1 MDKISGKL
9 TVLFEEP
16 FWVGIFERQDGKKYE
31 ACRVVFGAEPKE
43 VEVYEFILE
52 RFFSLDF
59 GSIKLEKNVT
69 KDKIGYK
76 RMQRKVK
83 KEQEKETIGTKAQN
97 ALKLQYEERK
107 QDRKNIAKNK
117 KEEEKERQFNYKQEK
132 RKAKHKGH

>member
-1 MDKISGKL
+1 MEKISGKL

-16 FWVGIFERQDGKKYE
+16 FWIGVFERQDGKKYE

-59 GSIKLEKNVT
+59 GSIKLEKNVNN
-69 KDKIGYK
+69 DKIGYK
-76 RMQRKVK
+76 RMQRRVK

-107 QDRKNIAKNK
+107 QDKKILAKDR
-117 KEEEKERQFNYKQEK
+117 KEEEKERLFNLKQEK

>member
-69 KDKIGYK
+69 KDNIGYK

-107 QDRKNIAKNK
+107 QDRKNLAKNR
-117 KEEEKERQFNYKQEK
+117 KEEEKRKDYLIWKQEK
-132 RKAKHKGH
+132 RKS

>member
-1 MDKISGKL
+1 MDKVSGKL

-16 FWVGIFERQDGKKYE
+16 FWIGVFERQDGKKYE

-59 GSIKLEKNVT
+59 GSIKLEKNIT
-69 KDKIGYK
+69 KDKVGYK

-97 ALKLQYEERK
+97 ALKHQYEERK
-107 QDRKNIAKNK
+107 QDKKILAKDR
-117 KEEEKERQFNYKQEK
+117 KEEEKERLFNLKQEK
-132 RKAKHKGH
+132 RKSKHKGH

>member
-1 MDKISGKL
+1 MDKVSGKL

-16 FWVGIFERQDGKKYE
+16 FWIGVFERQDGKKYE

-59 GSIKLEKNVT
+59 GSIKLEKNIT
-69 KDKIGYK
+69 KDKVGYK

-97 ALKLQYEERK
+97 ALKNQYEERK
-107 QDRKNIAKNK
+107 QDKKILAKDR
-117 KEEEKERQFNYKQEK
+117 KEEEKERLFNLKQEK

>member
-9 TVLFEEP
+9 TVLFENP
-16 FWVGIFERQDGKKYE
+16 FWIGVFERQDGKKYE
-31 ACRVVFGAEPKE
+31 ACRVVFGAEPRD

-59 GSIKLEKNVT
+59 SSIKLKKNVT

-107 QDRKNIAKNK
+107 QDKKNLSKDR
-117 KEEEKERQFNYKQEK
+117 KEEEKERLFNLKQEK

>member
-1 MDKISGKL
+1 M
-9 TVLFEEP
+9 
-16 FWVGIFERQDGKKYE
+16 
-31 ACRVVFGAEPKE
+31 
-43 VEVYEFILE
+43 YEFILE

-69 KDKIGYK
+69 KDNIGYK

-107 QDRKNIAKNK
+107 QDRKNLAKNR
-117 KEEEKERQFNYKQEK
+117 KEEEKERLFNLKQEK

>member
-16 FWVGIFERQDGKKYE
+16 FWIGIFERQDDKKYE
-31 ACRVVFGAEPKE
+31 VCRVVFGAEPKE

-83 KEQEKETIGTKAQN
+83 KEQEKESIGTKAQN
-97 ALKLQYEERK
+97 ALRLQYKERK
-107 QDRKNIAKNK
+107 QDRKNLAKAR
-117 KEEEKERQFNYKQEK
+117 KEEEKERLFNLKQEK

>member
-1 MDKISGKL
+1 MVKNMKH
-9 TVLFEEP
+9 
-16 FWVGIFERQDGKKYE
+16 VG
-31 ACRVVFGAEPKE
+31 CFGAEPKE

-83 KEQEKETIGTKAQN
+83 
-97 ALKLQYEERK
+97 R
-107 QDRKNIAKNK
+107 NK
-117 KEEEKERQFNYKQEK
+117 KKKL
-132 RKAKHKGH
+132 

>member
-1 MDKISGKL
+1 MEKISGKL

-16 FWVGIFERQDGKKYE
+16 FWIGVFERQDGKKYE

-59 GSIKLEKNVT
+59 GSIKLEKNVSN
-69 KDKIGYK
+69 DKIGYK

-107 QDRKNIAKNK
+107 QDKKILAKDR
-117 KEEEKERQFNYKQEK
+117 KEEEKERLFNLKQEK

>member
-1 MDKISGKL
+1 MEKISGKL

-16 FWVGIFERQDGKKYE
+16 FWIGVFERQDGKKYE

-59 GSIKLEKNVT
+59 GSIKLEKNVNN
-69 KDKIGYK
+69 DKIGYK
-76 RMQRKVK
+76 RMQRIVK

-107 QDRKNIAKNK
+107 QDKKILAKDR
-117 KEEEKERQFNYKQEK
+117 KEEEKERLFNLKQEK

>member
-69 KDKIGYK
+69 KDNIGYK

-107 QDRKNIAKNK
+107 QDRKNLAKNR
-117 KEEEKERQFNYKQEK
+117 KEE
-132 RKAKHKGH
+132 

>member
-16 FWVGIFERQDGKKYE
+16 FWIGIFERQDDKKYE
-31 ACRVVFGAEPKE
+31 VCRVVFGAEPKE

-83 KEQEKETIGTKAQN
+83 KEQEKESIGTKAQN

-107 QDRKNIAKNK
+107 QDRKNLAKAR
-117 KEEEKERQFNYKQEK
+117 KEEEKERLFNLKQEK

>member
-1 MDKISGKL
+1 MEKISGKL

-16 FWVGIFERQDGKKYE
+16 FWIGVFERQDGKKYE

-59 GSIKLEKNVT
+59 GSIKLEKNVNN
-69 KDKIGYK
+69 DKIGYK
-76 RMQRKVK
+76 RMQRIVK

-107 QDRKNIAKNK
+107 QDKKILAKDR
-117 KEEEKERQFNYKQEK
+117 KEEEKERLFNLKQEK
-132 RKAKHKGH
+132 RKAKRKGH

>member
-16 FWVGIFERQDGKKYE
+16 FWIGVFERQDGKKYE
-31 ACRVVFGAEPKE
+31 ACKVVFGAEPKE

-76 RMQRKVK
+76 RMQRKIK
-83 KEQEKETIGTKAQN
+83 KEQETVGTKAQN
-97 ALKLQYEERK
+97 AIKLQYEERK
-107 QDRKNIAKNK
+107 QDKKNLAKNR
-117 KEEEKERQFNYKQEK
+117 KEEEKERLFNLKQEK
-132 RKAKHKGH
+132 RKSKHKGH

>member
-16 FWVGIFERQDGKKYE
+16 FWIGIFEREDSKKYE
-31 ACRVVFGAEPKE
+31 VCRVVFGAEPKE

-52 RFFSLDF
+52 KFFSLNF
-59 GSIKLEKNVT
+59 GSIKLEKNVL
-69 KDKIGYK
+69 KDNIGYK

-83 KEQEKETIGTKAQN
+83 KEQAKETIGTKAQN
-97 ALKLQYEERK
+97 ALKLQHEERK
-107 QDRKNIAKNK
+107 QDKKILSKTR
-117 KEEEKERQFNYKQEK
+117 KEEEKERLFNLKQEK

>member
-31 ACRVVFGAEPKE
+31 ACRVVFGAELKE

-107 QDRKNIAKNK
+107 QDRKNLAKNR
-117 KEEEKERQFNYKQEK
+117 KEEEKERLFNLKQEK

>member
-1 MDKISGKL
+1 MDKVSGKL

-16 FWVGIFERQDGKKYE
+16 FWIGVFERQDGKKYE
-31 ACRVVFGAEPKE
+31 ACRVVFGAEPRE

-69 KDKIGYK
+69 KEKIGYK

-107 QDRKNIAKNK
+107 QDKKILAKDR
-117 KEEEKERQFNYKQEK
+117 KEEEKERLFNLKQEK

>member
-31 ACRVVFGAEPKE
+31 ACRVVFGTEPKE

-97 ALKLQYEERK
+97 ALNLQYEERK
-107 QDRKNIAKNK
+107 QDRKNLAKNR
-117 KEEEKERQFNYKQEK
+117 KEEEKERLFNLKQEK

>member
-31 ACRVVFGAEPKE
+31 ACRVVFGAESKE

-107 QDRKNIAKNK
+107 QDRKNLAKNR
-117 KEEEKERQFNYKQEK
+117 KEEEKERLFNLKQEK

>member
-16 FWVGIFERQDGKKYE
+16 FWVGIFERQVGKKYE

-69 KDKIGYK
+69 KDNIGYK

-83 KEQEKETIGTKAQN
+83 KEQEKER
-97 ALKLQYEERK
+97 L
-107 QDRKNIAKNK
+107 
-117 KEEEKERQFNYKQEK
+117 FNLKQEK

>member
-59 GSIKLEKNVT
+59 GSIKLEKCDQRQHWIQKNAEKSKKGT
-69 KDKIGYK
+69 RK
-76 RMQRKVK
+76 R
-83 KEQEKETIGTKAQN
+83 
-97 ALKLQYEERK
+97 
-107 QDRKNIAKNK
+107 
-117 KEEEKERQFNYKQEK
+117 NY
-132 RKAKHKGH
+132 RD

>member
-1 MDKISGKL
+1 MEKISGKL

-16 FWVGIFERQDGKKYE
+16 FWIGVFERQDGKKYE
-31 ACRVVFGAEPKE
+31 SCRVVFGAEPKE

-59 GSIKLEKNVT
+59 GSIKLEKNVNN
-69 KDKIGYK
+69 DKIGYK
-76 RMQRKVK
+76 RMQRIVK

-107 QDRKNIAKNK
+107 QDKKILAKDR
-117 KEEEKERQFNYKQEK
+117 KEEEKERLFNLKQEK

>member
-16 FWVGIFERQDGKKYE
+16 FWIGIFERQDDKKYE
-31 ACRVVFGAEPKE
+31 VCRVVFGAEPKE

-69 KDKIGYK
+69 KYKIGYK

-83 KEQEKETIGTKAQN
+83 KEQEKESIGTKAQN

-107 QDRKNIAKNK
+107 QDRKNLAKAR
-117 KEEEKERQFNYKQEK
+117 KEEEKERLFNLKQEK

>member
-43 VEVYEFILE
+43 VEVILE

-69 KDKIGYK
+69 KDNIGYK

-107 QDRKNIAKNK
+107 QDRKNLAKNR
-117 KEEEKERQFNYKQEK
+117 KEEEKERLFNLKQEK

>member
-1 MDKISGKL
+1 MDKISGNL

-16 FWVGIFERQDGKKYE
+16 FWIGVFERQDGKKYE
-31 ACRVVFGAEPKE
+31 ACKVVFGAEPKE

-76 RMQRKVK
+76 RMQRKIK
-83 KEQEKETIGTKAQN
+83 KEQETVGTKAQN
-97 ALKLQYEERK
+97 AIKLQYEERK
-107 QDRKNIAKNK
+107 QDKKNLAKNR
-117 KEEEKERQFNYKQEK
+117 KEEEKERLFNLKQEK
-132 RKAKHKGH
+132 RKSKHKGH